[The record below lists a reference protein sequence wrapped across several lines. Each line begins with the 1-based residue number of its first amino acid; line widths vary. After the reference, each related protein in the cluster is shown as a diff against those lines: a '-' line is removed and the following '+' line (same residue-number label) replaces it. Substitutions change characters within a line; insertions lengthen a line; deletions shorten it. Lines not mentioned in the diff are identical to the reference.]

1 MYWFGAKR
9 FLSEFQCQDPY
20 FVSISCTNFATR
32 RWTVAT
38 QHQTNTSVQKCRFK
52 WCSKTTW
59 PSPRFF
65 LTSSSCSSTRWSP
78 NCKHT
83 DTSQTPTFPDL
94 DPETLLFGYR
104 RISLKLRIVVASV
117 VMVLLFGVSMALT
130 RISTDDCEQTLV
142 SAGRWHWLINPQC
155 MSCLCFTGQMVFFA
169 VTMVTIVIMNGINLS
184 AVN

>member
-9 FLSEFQCQDPY
+9 FLTEFQCQDPH

-32 RWTVAT
+32 RWTAAT

-59 PSPRFF
+59 PSPRSF

-78 NCKHT
+78 NCKCT
-83 DTSQTPTFPDL
+83 DTFQTPTFPYL

-130 RISTDDCEQTLV
+130 RISTDDCVSVNKNGKMSDLICACASLPFVFLSEQRV
-142 SAGRWHWLINPQC
+142 SSLHQRSTEQLRARRQPAH
-155 MSCLCFTGQMVFFA
+155 
-169 VTMVTIVIMNGINLS
+169 
-184 AVN
+184 